1 MKKCSEDGCGCCPDL
16 YDVAGAAKFLDCSE
30 RQVRQE
36 IRENK
41 ITYRRPP
48 GGIRFTKEDLLER
61 LRPLGGP
68 SASKSSKRWKKLSD
82 DLPNVQLDV
91 ALKVLEEALRDKN
104 LQSDKVATILKSCRN
119 GELCASFTR
128 LDPKVATAIIA
139 VIAACALGGGDSDPL
154 IRIFF
159 DGLP

>member
-1 MKKCSEDGCGCCPDL
+1 MWSHGERRRGAVKKSSEDCCGCCPDL

-41 ITYRRPP
+41 ITYRRP
-48 GGIRFTKEDLLER
+48 
-61 LRPLGGP
+61 RPIGGP

-139 VIAACALGGGDSDPL
+139 VIAACALGGGDADPL
-154 IRIFF
+154 LRTFF
-159 DGLP
+159 EGLP